1 MEKSRKIIDIVFK
14 TISKLRDEEIESII
28 NKEGKLV
35 YIKKEKDIKNN
46 EQKNED
52 KNILNICYEL
62 DKISSREEAYKILK
76 RKTIKKDDV
85 INIANNYNIKIL
97 KSHTKA
103 KIIDN
108 IVEGVVGFK
117 EDKEAIKNI
126 DIK

>member
-76 RKTIKKDDV
+76 KK
-85 INIANNYNIKIL
+85 NYK
-97 KSHTKA
+97 KR
-103 KIIDN
+103 
-108 IVEGVVGFK
+108 
-117 EDKEAIKNI
+117 
-126 DIK
+126 